1 MMKKVL
7 VCVLCACMMTCAFG
21 CASEKSSKAAQPVQS
36 PKTIAYTTQTLR
48 GSSSSGSG
56 VYIIN
61 TAQELK
67 SFYGAPETLSAEVQ
81 QELDALIAKYTDVF
95 FEDNYLIMVQTEDAA
110 SGEISLEQLENK
122 KLELSILRDSMKAEG
137 DASGCYAIELSR
149 DVAVEN
155 TEDILLTNAPT
166 LQTRSGAF
174 RLTNQQLKQLED
186 ILADLPYDPILLCKC
201 LPEYTITTPTGNSYG
216 IGLGEGY
223 ARHKG
228 GQVKLTLEQ
237 RETIRQIILAAEG

>member
-36 PKTIAYTTQTLR
+36 PQTISYTTQTLR

-95 FEDNYLIMVQTEDAA
+95 FAA